1 MSNDVFDVFLL
12 RGKEEENGGLT
23 FDPDTGLYLRRAEV
37 VQEQGARDE
46 EARQVL
52 EQKRSDEKKLKEDT
66 EEKKRQLELRR
77 LLAEE
82 EMRKRIAEEKRLEEQ
97 HRKNEERRIA
107 QEKRRADC
115 EENSDQA
122 LLRRKQAKYMDL
134 SSAAGLAELLKLANE
149 ETFVEEGWE
158 RAVVEERV
166 VEEQEGGRGK
176 RVEEQER
183 GSGSQGREGR
193 TERRGRGQN
202 QDSDN
207 RYQRN
212 MQS

>member
-12 RGKEEENGGLT
+12 RGKEEEDGGLT

-37 VQEQGARDE
+37 VQEQGVRDE
-46 EARQVL
+46 EGR
-52 EQKRSDEKKLKEDT
+52 
-66 EEKKRQLELRR
+66 
-77 LLAEE
+77 
-82 EMRKRIAEEKRLEEQ
+82 
-97 HRKNEERRIA
+97 
-107 QEKRRADC
+107 
-115 EENSDQA
+115 
-122 LLRRKQAKYMDL
+122 
-134 SSAAGLAELLKLANE
+134 
-149 ETFVEEGWE
+149 GWE

-193 TERRGRGQN
+193 TEGRGRGQN